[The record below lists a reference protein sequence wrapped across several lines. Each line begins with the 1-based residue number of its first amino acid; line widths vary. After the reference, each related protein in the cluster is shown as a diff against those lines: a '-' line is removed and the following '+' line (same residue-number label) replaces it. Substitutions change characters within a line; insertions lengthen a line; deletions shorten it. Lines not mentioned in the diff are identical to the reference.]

1 MKARPGTVGFCCLL
15 VCLALTSAPAVTAS
29 PAAGLSGSY
38 ADLLTLFA
46 DWRAFERPPLR
57 DGAPDYTAATV
68 ARRLGELEG
77 YRARL
82 AVFDG
87 AASERWPVGER
98 VDLELVR
105 AEMNGFEFDARVLQP
120 WVRDPAFYATLWTE
134 QSDTPSHEGPVP
146 AGVCELWT
154 YRFPLSL
161 ADEAKLAGELRPI
174 PAFLAQARTNL
185 TGNARDLWTTGIG
198 TVQQQAADL
207 ADLER
212 RVAANGPELRAA
224 VAAARRATE
233 EFVRWLEAEAPSK
246 TGPSGIGKENY
257 TWNLRHVHLVPMS
270 WEEEVALLQR
280 ELARAHAALK
290 LEEERN
296 RALPALVAAADGAE
310 YQRRAD
316 LAVTKLL
323 AFVRDRDLYPMR
335 DYLEPALRAHLGSYV
350 PPATRNFFAIA
361 MHYDPLTLYT
371 HATHWWDTARM
382 QQEPHPSPVRRGAL
396 RYNIWDS
403 RSEGMAT
410 AMEEILLHAGLYDD
424 TPRLREIVWV
434 MLAQRAARGLASLY
448 LQANVSPASTVVE
461 SAFSPASTA
470 VEAAFDLQQAKAFQV
485 EWTPRGWMRPDLD
498 LLGFEQQLYLRQ
510 PGYGT
515 SYVTGKHLI
524 DDLIR
529 VRAHRLGDAFT
540 LKTFFTEV
548 NAAGMIPVSL
558 IRWQMTGE
566 GGPPAAAPVPRREPI
581 PPGGE

>member
-1 MKARPGTVGFCCLL
+1 MKASPRTKWRAIAGMFAVAA
-15 VCLALTSAPAVTAS
+15 LAWSALAGEV
-29 PAAGLSGSY
+29 AAPSY

-68 ARRLGELEG
+68 TRRLGELAG

-82 AVFDG
+82 HAID
-87 AASERWPVGER
+87 ASRWPVEQR

-105 AEMNGFEFDARVLQP
+105 AEMNGFDFDSRVLQP

-146 AGVCELWT
+146 AGLCELWT
-154 YRFPLSL
+154 YTFPLSP
-161 ADEAKLAGELRPI
+161 ADEAKLVAELRPI

-185 TGNARDLWTTGIG
+185 TGNARDLWTTG
-198 TVQQQAADL
+198 TATMRAQATDL

-212 RVAANGPELRAA
+212 RIAANGPELKGV

-233 EFVRWLEAEAPSK
+233 ELVAWLEAQTPSK
-246 TGPSGIGKENY
+246 TGPSGVGKENY
-257 TWNLRHVHLVPMS
+257 TWNLRHVHLVPLS
-270 WEEEVALLQR
+270 WEEEVELLER
-280 ELARAHAALK
+280 ELARSHAALR

-296 RALPALVAAADGAE
+296 RALPQIPVVTNEAE
-310 YQRRAD
+310 YQQRASA
-316 LAVTKLL
+316 AVTRLITFL
-323 AFVRDRDLYPMR
+323 RDRNLYPMR
-335 DYLEPALRAHLGSYV
+335 EYMDPALREHLGSFV
-350 PPATRNFFAIA
+350 PLASRNFFAIA
-361 MHYDPLTLYT
+361 MHQDPLTLYT
-371 HATHWWDTARM
+371 HSTHWWDTARM
-382 QQEPHPSPVRRGAL
+382 REEPHASPIRRGAL
-396 RYNIWDS
+396 RSNIWDS

-410 AMEEILLHAGLYDD
+410 AMEEFLLHAGLFDD
-424 TPRLREIVWV
+424 SPRSREIVWI

-448 LQANVSPASTVVE
+448 LQANQMDIA
-461 SAFSPASTA
+461 
-470 VEAAFDLQQAKAFQV
+470 QAKAFQV

-515 SYVTGKHLI
+515 SYVTGKFLLE
-524 DDLIR
+524 DLIR
-529 VRAHRLGDAFT
+529 VRSHQLGDAFT
-540 LKTFFTEV
+540 MKTFFAEV

-566 GGPPAAAPVPRREPI
+566 RVSIPVNHMESPQ
-581 PPGGE
+581 

>member
-1 MKARPGTVGFCCLL
+1 MRARPGKLVFCCFL
-15 VCLALTSAPAVTAS
+15 VWNVLAAVALSAAPQLAPSA
-29 PAAGLSGSY
+29 SY
-38 ADLLTLFA
+38 ADLLTLFE
-46 DWRAFERPPLR
+46 DWRTYERPPLR

-68 ARRLGELEG
+68 ARRHAGLAQF
-77 YRARL
+77 RSRL
-82 AVFDG
+82 AAID
-87 AASERWPVGER
+87 ASTWPVEQR

-105 AEMNGFEFDARVLQP
+105 AELNGFDFDARVLQP

-146 AGVCELWT
+146 AGICELWT
-154 YRFPLSL
+154 YTFPLS
-161 ADEAKLAGELRPI
+161 ASDEAKLAAELRPI

-185 TGNARDLWTTGIG
+185 TGNARDLWTTGTATMRQQG
-198 TVQQQAADL
+198 TEL

-212 RVAANGPELRAA
+212 RVATGGPELRAV
-224 VAAARRATE
+224 VAAARQATGE
-233 EFVRWLEAEAPSK
+233 LVAWLEAQTAAK
-246 TGPSGIGKENY
+246 TGPSGIGKEAY

-270 WEEEVALLQR
+270 WEEEVALLKR

-296 RALPALVAAADGAE
+296 RALPALVAAADDAE
-310 YQRRAD
+310 YQRRAN
-316 LAVTKLL
+316 LAVTKLMR
-323 AFVRDRDLYPMR
+323 FVGERDFYPVR
-335 DYLEPALRAHLGSYV
+335 DYLDPALRAHLGAFV
-350 PPATRNFFAIA
+350 PLASRNFFAIA

-382 QQEPHPSPVRRGAL
+382 REEPHPSPIRRGAL

-410 AMEEILLHAGLYDD
+410 AMEELLLHAGLYDD
-424 TPRLREIVWV
+424 TPRVREIVWV

-448 LQANVSPASTVVE
+448 LQANE
-461 SAFSPASTA
+461 M
-470 VEAAFDLQQAKAFQV
+470 DIQQAKAFQV

-515 SYVTGKHLI
+515 SYVTGKYLL

-529 VRAHRLGDAFT
+529 VRAHQLGDAFT
-540 LKTFFTEV
+540 MKTFFAEV

-558 IRWQMTGE
+558 IRWQMTGA
-566 GGPPAAAPVPRREPI
+566 GGPPAAAADGPGRR
-581 PPGGE
+581 

>member
-1 MKARPGTVGFCCLL
+1 MRALPGRRRGRCLFVGLL
-15 VCLALTSAPAVTAS
+15 LAAAAAL
-29 PAAGLSGSY
+29 PAAAGTASGSY
-38 ADLLTLFA
+38 TDLLTLFA
-46 DWRAFERPPLR
+46 DWRAFEAPPLL
-57 DGAPDYTAATV
+57 DGAPDYTAVTV
-68 ARRLGELEG
+68 ARRQGELVA

-82 AVFDG
+82 AAFDVS
-87 AASERWPVGER
+87 AWPVEQR

-120 WVRDPAFYATLWTE
+120 WVRDPAFYATLWAE

-154 YRFPLSL
+154 YRFPLSP
-161 ADEAKLAGELRPI
+161 ADEARLAGELRPI

-224 VAAARRATE
+224 VAAARQATE
-233 EFVRWLEAEAPSK
+233 GFVRWLEAEAPAKS
-246 TGPSGIGKENY
+246 GPSGIGREAY
-257 TWNLRHVHLVPMS
+257 TWNLRNVHLVPMS
-270 WEEEVALLQR
+270 WEEEVTLLQR

-296 RALPALVAAADGAE
+296 RALPPLVAAPDEAE
-310 YQRRAD
+310 YRRRAD
-316 LAVTKLL
+316 FAVTKLI

-350 PPATRNFFAIA
+350 PLARRNFFAIA

-382 QQEPHPSPVRRGAL
+382 REEPHPSPVRRGAL
-396 RYNIWDS
+396 RSNIWDT

-410 AMEEILLHAGLYDD
+410 AMEELLLHAGLYDE
-424 TPRLREIVWV
+424 TPRVREIVWV

-448 LQANVSPASTVVE
+448 LQDNQMDIA
-461 SAFSPASTA
+461 
-470 VEAAFDLQQAKAFQV
+470 QAKAFQV

-515 SYVTGKHLI
+515 SYVTGKHLV
-524 DDLIR
+524 DDLLR
-529 VRAHRLGDAFT
+529 SRAHQLGEAFT
-540 LKTFFTEV
+540 LKTFFAEL
-548 NAAGMIPVSL
+548 NAAGMIPLSL

-566 GGPPAAAPVPRREPI
+566 GGPLPAAPVLRGGPI
-581 PPGGE
+581 APVGE

>member
-1 MKARPGTVGFCCLL
+1 MKARPRTKWRAIAGMFSVAA
-15 VCLALTSAPAVTAS
+15 LAWSALAGEV
-29 PAAGLSGSY
+29 AAPSY
-38 ADLLTLFA
+38 ADLPTLFA
-46 DWRAFERPPLR
+46 DWRAFEVPPLR
-57 DGAPDYTAATV
+57 DGARDYTAATV
-68 ARRLGELEG
+68 ARRQAELAG

-82 AVFDG
+82 EAFDV
-87 AASERWPVGER
+87 AAWTVAQR

-105 AEMNGFEFDARVLQP
+105 AEMNGFDFDARVLQP

-146 AGVCELWT
+146 AGICDLWT
-154 YRFPLSL
+154 YTFPLSVSD
-161 ADEAKLAGELRPI
+161 AAKLAAELRPI

-185 TGNARDLWTTGIG
+185 TGNARDLWTTG
-198 TVQQQAADL
+198 TATMRQQAADL

-212 RVAANGPELRAA
+212 RVAASGPELEGV

-233 EFVRWLEAEAPSK
+233 EFVVWLEAQTPSK

-270 WEEEVALLQR
+270 WEEEVDLLKR

-296 RALPALVAAADGAE
+296 RGLPLLVAAADDAE
-310 YQRRAD
+310 YQRRAN
-316 LAVTKLL
+316 LAVIKLI
-323 AFVRDRDLYPMR
+323 AFVRDHDFYPMR
-335 DYLEPALRAHLGSYV
+335 EYLDPALRAHLGSFV
-350 PPATRNFFAIA
+350 PVASRNFFAIA

-382 QQEPHPSPVRRGAL
+382 REEPHPSPIRRGAL
-396 RYNIWDS
+396 RDNIWDS

-410 AMEEILLHAGLYDD
+410 AMEEFLLRAGLYDD
-424 TPRLREIVWV
+424 TPRVREIVWI

-448 LQANVSPASTVVE
+448 LQANEMDIA
-461 SAFSPASTA
+461 
-470 VEAAFDLQQAKAFQV
+470 QAKAFQV

-498 LLGFEQQLYLRQ
+498 LLDFEQQLYLRQ

-529 VRAHRLGDAFT
+529 VRSRQLGDAFSM
-540 LKTFFTEV
+540 KIFFTEV

-558 IRWQMTGE
+558 IHWQMTGE
-566 GGPPAAAPVPRREPI
+566 GGPPERSEDALSRDGFETGGTGEWSAARP
-581 PPGGE
+581 

>member
-1 MKARPGTVGFCCLL
+1 MRARPGTLGFCCLA
-15 VCLALTSAPAVTAS
+15 VFLALASAPAVGAS
-29 PAAGLSGSY
+29 PGASPSASY

-46 DWRAFERPPLR
+46 DWRAFEAPPLR

-68 ARRLGELEG
+68 ARRHGELAG

-82 AVFDG
+82 ESLDV
-87 AASERWPVGER
+87 STWPVEQR

-105 AEMNGFEFDARVLQP
+105 AEMNGFDFDARVLQP
-120 WVRDPAFYATLWTE
+120 WVRDPAFYATLWTG

-146 AGVCELWT
+146 AGICELWT
-154 YRFPLSL
+154 YTFPLSA
-161 ADEAKLAGELRPI
+161 ADAAKLAAELRPI
-174 PAFLAQARTNL
+174 PAFLAQAKTNL

-198 TVQQQAADL
+198 TVQQQAVDL

-212 RVAANGPELRAA
+212 RVAASGPELRAA

-233 EFVRWLEAEAPSK
+233 EFVAWLEAEAPSK

-296 RALPALVAAADGAE
+296 RVLPPLAAAADDAE

-335 DYLEPALRAHLGSYV
+335 DYLEPALRAHLGSFE
-350 PPATRNFFAIA
+350 PLATRNFFAIA
-361 MHYDPLTLYT
+361 MHFDPITLYT

-382 QQEPHPSPVRRGAL
+382 REEPHPSPVRRGAL
-396 RYNIWDS
+396 RSNIWDS

-424 TPRLREIVWV
+424 MPRLREIVWI

-448 LQANVSPASTVVE
+448 LQANVSPD
-461 SAFSPASTA
+461 STA
-470 VEAAFDLQQAKAFQV
+470 VESAFDLQQAKAFQV

-515 SYVTGKHLI
+515 SYVTGKFLI

-529 VRAHRLGDAFT
+529 VRAHQLGDAFT
-540 LKTFFTEV
+540 MKTFFAEV

-566 GGPPAAAPVPRREPI
+566 GGPPAAARVRLGEPI
-581 PPGGE
+581 ARGEE

>member
-1 MKARPGTVGFCCLL
+1 MRARSGKLVFCCLF
-15 VCLALTSAPAVTAS
+15 VGSTLTSVALSTSPTAATS
-29 PAAGLSGSY
+29 RSY
-38 ADLLTLFA
+38 ADLLTLFE
-46 DWRAFERPPLR
+46 DWRAFERPPLQ

-68 ARRLGELEG
+68 ARRQAELAG

-82 AVFDG
+82 EAFDV
-87 AASERWPVGER
+87 ATWPIDRR

-105 AEMNGFEFDARVLQP
+105 AEMNGFDFDARVLQP

-146 AGVCELWT
+146 AGICDLWT
-154 YRFPLSL
+154 YSFPLQP
-161 ADEAKLAGELRPI
+161 ADEAKLAAELRPI

-185 TGNARDLWTTGIG
+185 IGNARDLWTTG
-198 TVQQQAADL
+198 TATMRQQAADL
-207 ADLER
+207 ADLEK

-224 VAAARRATE
+224 VAAARQATE
-233 EFVRWLEAEAPSK
+233 GLVVWLETQTPSK

-270 WEEEVALLQR
+270 WEEEVALLKR

-296 RALPALVAAADGAE
+296 RSLPPLVAAADDAE
-310 YQRRAD
+310 YQRRAN

-323 AFVRDRDLYPMR
+323 AFVGERDFYPVR
-335 DYLEPALRAHLGSYV
+335 GYLEPASRAHLGSFV
-350 PPATRNFFAIA
+350 PLATRNFFAIA

-371 HATHWWDTARM
+371 HGTHWWDTARM
-382 QQEPHPSPVRRGAL
+382 REEPHPSPVRRGAL
-396 RYNIWDS
+396 RSNIWDS

-410 AMEEILLHAGLYDD
+410 AMEELLLHAGLYDD
-424 TPRLREIVWV
+424 TPRLREIVWI

-448 LQANVSPASTVVE
+448 LQANE
-461 SAFSPASTA
+461 
-470 VEAAFDLQQAKAFQV
+470 FDIQQAKAFQV

-515 SYVTGKHLI
+515 SYVTGKYLI

-529 VRAHRLGDAFT
+529 VRAHQLGEAFT
-540 LKTFFTEV
+540 MKTFFAEV

-566 GGPPAAAPVPRREPI
+566 GGPSAEAIVPRGEPL
-581 PPGGE
+581 PLSGE

>member
-1 MKARPGTVGFCCLL
+1 MRARSGKLVFCCLF
-15 VCLALTSAPAVTAS
+15 VGNVLTSVALSASPEAAPAA
-29 PAAGLSGSY
+29 SY

-46 DWRAFERPPLR
+46 DWRAFAAPPLR
-57 DGAPDYTAATV
+57 DGAPDYSAATV
-68 ARRLGELEG
+68 ARRHAELAG

-82 AVFDG
+82 DAFDVS
-87 AASERWPVGER
+87 ATASWPVAQR

-105 AEMNGFEFDARVLQP
+105 AEMNGFDFDARVLQP

-146 AGVCELWT
+146 AGICDLWT
-154 YRFPLSL
+154 YTFPLSGADAARL
-161 ADEAKLAGELRPI
+161 AAELRPI

-185 TGNARDLWTTGIG
+185 AGNARDLWTTGTATIR
-198 TVQQQAADL
+198 QQASDL

-212 RVAANGPELRAA
+212 RIAANGPELTGV

-233 EFVRWLEAEAPSK
+233 EFVVWLEAQTPSK

-270 WEEEVALLQR
+270 WEEEVALLER

-296 RALPALVAAADGAE
+296 RALPPLAAAADEAE
-310 YQRRAD
+310 YQRRAN
-316 LAVTKLL
+316 LAVTKLI
-323 AFVRDRDLYPMR
+323 AFMRDRDLYPMR

-350 PPATRNFFAIA
+350 PLATRNFFAIA

-382 QQEPHPSPVRRGAL
+382 REEPHPSPVRRGAL
-396 RYNIWDS
+396 RHNIWDS

-410 AMEEILLHAGLYDD
+410 AMEELLLHAGLYDD
-424 TPRLREIVWV
+424 TPRLREIVWI

-448 LQANVSPASTVVE
+448 LQANESPDRGASGDG
-461 SAFSPASTA
+461 
-470 VEAAFDLQQAKAFQV
+470 FDIAQAKAFQV

-529 VRAHRLGDAFT
+529 VRAHQLGDAFT
-540 LKTFFTEV
+540 MKTFFTEV

-566 GGPPAAAPVPRREPI
+566 GGPPAETIVLRGEPL
-581 PPGGE
+581 PLRGE